1 MQTGARDRRLIYA
14 ASFLRALAHGLA
26 GVLLGIYLAKLGLSL
41 AAIGAV
47 LSAGIAG
54 VAVATF
60 AVTFYGDRL
69 GRRRTLAAFSVVT
82 ACGGLAAALISD
94 PLLIGVAAFVGM
106 LSGMGKDRGAM
117 LVLESA
123 IIPATVNDAG
133 RTRAFAWYSVLQ
145 DVGQALGGLL
155 AALPELLSS
164 AGFAGETE
172 SFRAAVIV
180 YALLCAASLPLYARL
195 SARSEAPARGSEPRL
210 SAASRSV
217 LWKIS
222 ALFAVDGVGGGLIGS
237 ALFSFFF
244 YQQFGVS
251 AAAISILFLLGRG
264 MSAASHLVAAW
275 LAGRIGL
282 VNTMVFTHI
291 PSSLLLV
298 AIPFAGTYWIAAALY
313 LAREGLAEM
322 DVPTRQS
329 YVMAMV
335 QPAERT
341 FASGVTSLA
350 RMCAWA
356 VAPVM
361 AGLAMQT
368 VALATPLFI
377 AAGMKIGYDLLLW
390 GAFRNLKPP
399 EES

>member
-1 MQTGARDRRLIYA
+1 L
-14 ASFLRALAHGLA
+14 
-26 GVLLGIYLAKLGLSL
+26 
-41 AAIGAV
+41 
-47 LSAGIAG
+47 
-54 VAVATF
+54 
-60 AVTFYGDRL
+60 
-69 GRRRTLAAFSVVT
+69 
-82 ACGGLAAALISD
+82 SD
-94 PLLIGVAAFVGM
+94 PFLIAVAAFIGM
-106 LSGMGKDRGAM
+106 LTGMGKDRGAM

-123 IIPATVNDAG
+123 IIPSTVNDAG

-155 AALPELLSS
+155 AGLPELLSS
-164 AGFAGETE
+164 AGVVGETE

-180 YALLCAASLPLYARL
+180 YALLCAASVPLYGRL
-195 SARSEAPARGSEPRL
+195 SARTEPFSPAGAPRIT
-210 SAASRSV
+210 AASRSV

-222 ALFAVDGVGGGLIGS
+222 ALFALDGIGGGLIGS

-251 AAAISILFLLGRG
+251 AAAISVLFLLGRA
-264 MSAASHLVAAW
+264 MSAASHLGAAW
-275 LAGRIGL
+275 LAARIGL

-298 AIPFAGTYWIAAALY
+298 AIPFAGSYWIAAALY

-335 QPAERT
+335 RPAERT
-341 FASGVTSLA
+341 FAAGVTSLA

-356 VAPVM
+356 VAPAV
-361 AGLAMQT
+361 AGLAMQA

-390 GAFRNLKPP
+390 G
-399 EES
+399 